1 MLLNLKKTKDFHVKL
16 IGKYVM
22 SKLIPMCGLPRTGST
37 LFVNVLGQ
45 NPDITI
51 SPDSLLGPL
60 LVNIQNFMGD
70 TINESQFNSDKTY
83 EMHRRFCIEG
93 SYGWINSI
101 SNTKFYVDKCRSW
114 GINLDLTFNL
124 FPDIKLIFTVRD
136 LRGIISSLDKIC
148 RKTMLRTRE
157 HFYDDNFDF
166 NDVDLMV
173 NRVEKFFEEQM
184 ISRPLL
190 SLKELFE
197 IKGEYID
204 KIKFVKYEDII
215 NNTNQVIDEVYNFL
229 EIPRYDHDLN
239 NIKQGFYHDCIY
251 LPYGHHKIKSKI
263 TPKEQTFDKLPDYIQ
278 ERIIN
283 KYEWYY
289 DYFYPEVLN

>member
-1 MLLNLKKTKDFHVKL
+1 MP
-16 IGKYVM
+16 
-22 SKLIPMCGLPRTGST
+22 KLIPMCGLPRTGST
-37 LFVNVLGQ
+37 LFVNVLAQ

-60 LVNIQNFMGD
+60 LANIQNFMGD
-70 TINESQFNSDKTY
+70 SINESQFKSDETY
-83 EMHRRFCIEG
+83 EMYRRFCVEG

-101 SNTKFYVDKCRSW
+101 SNTQFHIDKCRSW

-148 RKTMLRTRE
+148 RKTLLRTKD
-157 HFYDDNFDF
+157 HFYDDDFDF
-166 NDVDLMV
+166 NEVDLMI
-173 NRVEKFFEEQM
+173 NRVEKFFEEEM

-197 IKGEYID
+197 IKGEYLD
-204 KIKFVKYEDII
+204 KIKFIKYEDII
-215 NNTNQVIDEVYNFL
+215 NNTNMVIDEVYNFL
-229 EIPRYDHDLN
+229 EIPAYQHDLN

-263 TPKEQTFDKLPDYIQ
+263 VPKEEKYDKLPDYIQ
-278 ERIIN
+278 EKIIN

-289 DYFYPEVLN
+289 DYFYSDVLH